1 MREFFAQYGYVV
13 VGILVLA
20 LVALSCVLYRRTR
33 DITPPRHQGKYRFAQ
48 PDERIESRV
57 TRMLSRAVA
66 IPTVHR
72 RGDEMEP
79 LIDLLESSYPAVH
92 QALQRE
98 EIDGN
103 LLYRWAGR
111 QKGLPPVLFCSH
123 LDTVDEGPGQWTH
136 PPYSGRVENGYVWG
150 RGALDSKCTLICL
163 MESVEQLLDQG
174 FAPERD
180 VYLAIT
186 RDEESDGHQGA
197 AAIAGA
203 LRERGIRLELVLDE
217 GDFILKNFLGEGA
230 NACAVVNVAEKGVM
244 DLALISR
251 DKGGHAA
258 YPGRH
263 TGLGRLCE
271 AVARV
276 ESAPMPRQLIPL
288 TEDYFDAIAPMMNVK
303 YRMMIAN
310 RWLFRRPL
318 LRGLSRNAYFR
329 ALVTNTVSA
338 TMAHG
343 SEAPTVLPRNS
354 WCVLNIRPL
363 PGTSAAEVHH
373 HILNLVEPLG
383 VTTKVLSQ
391 SEPSEGDCRQS
402 AAFQKLC
409 DAIHSRFGEQ
419 VIIAPCLTARTSDAR
434 HFEPICQNVMRFTP
448 LVIKEELKQTIHGM
462 DERAPVAALGAAAEF
477 YMDFIRRTA
486 GTPEKAE

>member
-1 MREFFAQYGYVV
+1 MREFLAQYGYVLVGLV
-13 VGILVLA
+13 VLVLVGLA
-20 LVALSCVLYRRTR
+20 CVLYRRTR
-33 DITPPRHQGKYRFAQ
+33 DISPPRNRGKYRFAQ

-57 TRMLSRAVA
+57 TRTLSRAVT
-66 IPTVHR
+66 IPTVCSR
-72 RGDEMEP
+72 EDDMGP
-79 LIDLLESSYPAVH
+79 LVDLLEISYPALH
-92 QALQRE
+92 QALERE
-98 EIDGN
+98 ELDGS
-103 LLYRWAGR
+103 LLYRWPGTDPKE
-111 QKGLPPVLFCSH
+111 QPVLFCTH
-123 LDTVDEGPGQWTH
+123 LDTVDEGPGEWTH

-150 RGALDSKCTLICL
+150 RGTLDSKCTLVCL
-163 MESVEQLLDQG
+163 MESIEQLLDQG
-174 FAPERD
+174 FAPWRD
-180 VYLAIT
+180 VYLAVT
-186 RDEESDGHQGA
+186 CDEESDGHQGA
-197 AAIAGA
+197 EGIARHLKEKGV
-203 LRERGIRLELVLDE
+203 RLELVLDE

-288 TEDYFDAIAPMMNVK
+288 TEDYFDAIAPMMNAK

-318 LRGLSRNAYFR
+318 LHGLSRNAYFR
-329 ALVTNTVSA
+329 ALVTNTVAA

-343 SEAPTVLPRNS
+343 SEAPTILPRS
-354 WCVLNIRPL
+354 SYCVLNIRPL

-383 VTTKVLSQ
+383 VTTKVLYQ

-402 AAFQKLC
+402 QAFQHLC

-434 HFEPICQNVMRFTP
+434 YFEGICQSVMRFTP

-486 GTPEKAE
+486 GAAGKAE